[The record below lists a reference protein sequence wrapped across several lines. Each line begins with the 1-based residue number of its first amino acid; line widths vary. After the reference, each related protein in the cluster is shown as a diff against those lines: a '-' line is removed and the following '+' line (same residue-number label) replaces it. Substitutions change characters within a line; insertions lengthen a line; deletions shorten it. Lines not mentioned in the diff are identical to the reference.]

1 MPRLEE
7 GQSVCWRLTGLWRQ
21 ADFVKLWAA
30 RAISLVG
37 SGVTMLAL
45 PLTAVTVL
53 EATPAQMGVLE
64 AAGALPAL
72 LLGLFAGAWVDRRRR
87 RPILIGAD
95 LGRAALLTLIPI
107 AAILHRL
114 CVEHLVVIAF
124 ALGMLNLSFGVAH
137 GPFLLSLV
145 GREKLVEGNSKL
157 QMSRSVAELV
167 GPGLAGALVAWVTAP
182 LAIAVDVLSSLAS
195 GLLLG
200 LIRAPEPAPD
210 PLTQQQS
217 VWRQI
222 GDGLRLV
229 ANDRTL
235 RAIAG
240 CIGTLG
246 LFNSILE
253 AIFILYVTRELEI
266 GPGLLGLIFAVSSV
280 GFLIGALL
288 PGWASR
294 RFGLGPSI
302 IGGILLAALSD
313 LLIPLAGGTVPL
325 VVTILV
331 MSSGFFGLGLTVFN
345 VGQASLQQ
353 AVTPNYLQG
362 RVNATMGVI
371 GSASGPLGGLLGGTL
386 GTILGLRTTLAL
398 AAVGEILSVA
408 WLLSSPLR
416 SLREQP
422 EAGKY

>member
-1 MPRLEE
+1 MR
-7 GQSVCWRLTGLWRQ
+7 WRLTGLWRH

-30 RAISLVG
+30 RTISLVG

-87 RPILIGAD
+87 RPILVVAD
-95 LGRAALLTLIPI
+95 LGRATLLTLIPI
-107 AAILHRL
+107 AAILHGL
-114 CVEHLVVIAF
+114 CIEYLVVIAF
-124 ALGMLNLSFGVAH
+124 LLSVLNLSFGVAH

-145 GREKLVEGNSKL
+145 GREQLVEGNSKL
-157 QMSRSVAELV
+157 QISRSVAEIV
-167 GPGLAGALVAWVTAP
+167 GSGLAGTLVASVTAP
-182 LAIAVDVLSSLAS
+182 LAIAVDALSFLVS

-210 PLTQQQS
+210 PAAQQQS
-217 VWRQI
+217 VWHQI

-229 ANDRTL
+229 TNDRAL

-253 AIFILYVTRELEI
+253 AVFILYVTRELEI
-266 GPGLLGLIFAVSSV
+266 DPGLLGMIFAVGSI

-302 IGGILLAALSD
+302 IGGTLLAALSD

-331 MSSGFFGLGLTVFN
+331 ISGGFFGLGLTVFN

-353 AVTPNYLQG
+353 AVTPDHLQG
-362 RVNATMGVI
+362 RVNATMGLI
-371 GSASGPLGGLLGGTL
+371 GSASVPLGGLLGGTL
-386 GTILGLRTTLAL
+386 GTILGLRTTLVV
-398 AAVGEILSVA
+398 AAVGEILSVV

-422 EAGKY
+422 EAGEY